1 MASLAMDEQLRR
13 RNRRAA
19 WALATFVLLV
29 FASAVP
35 FWTGLF
41 RLMTAA
47 GGG

>member
-1 MASLAMDEQLRR
+1 MATLVMDAQLSR

-19 WALATFVLLV
+19 WALAAFVLLV